1 MAGIGFELKKL
12 YSKRGLFAMF
22 RAVGYS
28 TAVCVG
34 PMLLGIVLLLGIM
47 YICVFFGRS
56 AFDRELLVCMTT
68 YSLLASLLVTSIFS
82 MIITRFLADMLYTR
96 HREAVLPSFFGIN
109 AMTLVLGGVLYAIFL
124 FFCGSPFVHCLF
136 VWCFFMELIVAWNAQ
151 SYLTAIKEYRGIF
164 ISYLL
169 AIVFS
174 LSISAFL
181 LWQGADTVIG
191 TLVGLCIGYGIM
203 VLYDF
208 RLIYRCFPDSN
219 VSPFLFLRWADQYS
233 KLAQVGFYTTV
244 GLFSH
249 LVIIW
254 CSPLQVVV
262 LGLWVG
268 APFHDVPAL
277 LAFLTILV
285 TTVSFVV
292 SVEVNFYPKYREYY
306 SLFNDKGTIG
316 DILRVEKEMLETMKR
331 ELWFTALKQLFV
343 TAACICL
350 GEFIL
355 NLLPLGFNDLMHGY
369 FRTLTVGYGIYAI
382 ANTFILLLLYFT
394 DYTGALRASILFAA
408 ATSGFT
414 LISLLFDVRFY
425 GFGFLLG
432 SAAYFLYSIIR
443 LNYYTKRLPYYV
455 LSVQPLVNE
464 NRLGRMTR
472 LGILIEKQM
481 EGLEKHEA

>member
-1 MAGIGFELKKL
+1 M
-12 YSKRGLFAMF
+12 
-22 RAVGYS
+22 
-28 TAVCVG
+28 
-34 PMLLGIVLLLGIM
+34 
-47 YICVFFGRS
+47 
-56 AFDRELLVCMTT
+56 
-68 YSLLASLLVTSIFS
+68 
-82 MIITRFLADMLYTR
+82 
-96 HREAVLPSFFGIN
+96 
-109 AMTLVLGGVLYAIFL
+109 
-124 FFCGSPFVHCLF
+124 
-136 VWCFFMELIVAWNAQ
+136 AWNAQ
-151 SYLTAIKEYRGIF
+151 SYLTAIKEYQGIF

-174 LSISAFL
+174 LSISALL

-316 DILRVEKEMLETMKR
+316 DILRVEKEMLETMER

-394 DYTGALRASILFAA
+394 DYTGALRASILFTA

-414 LISLLFDVRFY
+414 LISLVFDVRFY

-443 LNYYTKRLPYYV
+443 LNYYTKRLPYYA

-481 EGLEKHEA
+481 EGLEKHET